1 MRWLVLS
8 IFRDLPRNLRIM
20 CVKYFRRVL
29 MSPLLV
35 TIMGHFITYLK
46 RGDASILNYLLSIL
60 FILNFR
66 ALFMECFL
74 FVRLPNSLVGVQ
86 SLVNFD
92 TLDRGHCMRWGV
104 LGRHRF
110 KIDLRALLLFSL
122 GQFRLPRLNWDI
134 LTTFT
139 SRNFILNFYY
149 LRLRLSGGIMNI
161 LVILSLLLWR
171 RVIWEILKFGY
182 QFLDLLLSL
191 LILLQPLA
199 YFLKRWGR

>member
-86 SLVNFD
+86 SLVNFY
-92 TLDRGHCMRWGV
+92 TLDRGHCIRWGV

-122 GQFRLPRLNWDI
+122 GQFRLPGLNWDI

-139 SRNFILNFYY
+139 SRPFILNFYY
-149 LRLRLSGGIMNI
+149 LRLRLSGGIIYI
-161 LVILSLLLWR
+161 LVILSLLLWWT
-171 RVIWEILKFGY
+171 VIWEILKFGY